1 MFIWLGLDADDA
13 FSRLKARVC
22 EVDRALG
29 INGSRDSFPFHVSF
43 KISFEVPDG
52 RFEEIADAVVGYY
65 RTLHGFTLYP
75 RAIEKEDGIVW
86 VRYREEPYLSEIKQ
100 NLNRLL
106 LDKFGI
112 EMHPYDYDD
121 LFHTTLYMD
130 EDEEILA
137 RAFDAVKDTPL
148 PTSVTADRF
157 ALGVSP
163 TGDIGSYVICRTVT
177 AE

>member
-13 FSRLKARVC
+13 FSRLKSRVF
-22 EVDRALG
+22 DFDLALG
-29 INGSRDSFPFHVSF
+29 IDGSRDSFPFHVSF

-65 RTLHGFTLYP
+65 RTLHGFTLFP
-75 RAIEKEDGIVW
+75 RAIEKEEGIVW

-112 EMHPYDYDD
+112 AMHPYDYDD

-130 EDEEILA
+130 EDAEILA